1 MMMMMMMMAVMA
13 MMMLMMINDR
23 EYIDLLGPA
32 RALLNCKPTIS
43 MHALHW
49 LPTTTNTIADDT
61 HTNQSTNTNLDTNTY
76 RKIHAKLNQSVLV
89 ICAFFCLYHISF

>member
-1 MMMMMMMMAVMA
+1 MILLMAVIT

-43 MHALHW
+43 MQALLW
-49 LPTTTNTIADDT
+49 LPTTNTIADDT
-61 HTNQSTNTNLDTNTY
+61 HTNRSTNTNFYTNT
-76 RKIHAKLNQSVLV
+76 NTNT
-89 ICAFFCLYHISF
+89 CC